1 MSNLTFQSRKSR
13 KMKKLNN
20 NLKLTIDY
28 ESIDCRDTYGFYL
41 SNRTLKSNIKEL
53 PMIGSF
59 VDEYPDFWALEPE
72 TGLYRKTNNTG
83 ICWFKEENKIDT
95 IDWLINAILYKDI
108 DLLKFYKERYYGVK
122 YFAPVDYSLCGDFDE
137 ETLTH
142 NIKRQC
148 LTYLWL
154 TFEMDAIVYPL
165 MTYGND
171 KSLSWCFEHIMDG
184 SNVVVSLK
192 MVMNGPEKEMFLK
205 ALKVLVDTK
214 HPKAL
219 IIYTVA
225 KHNTTMEML
234 QYAIDK
240 GIKIIEV
247 ANTMMNKNRG
257 VSNG

>member
-1 MSNLTFQSRKSR
+1 MSNLTFQSRKNR
-13 KMKKLNN
+13 KIKMITSKVE
-20 NLKLTIDY
+20 LTLDY
-28 ESIDCRDTYGFYL
+28 EAIDVRDTYGFYL
-41 SNRTLKSNIKEL
+41 TNRTLKSKVKEL

-59 VDEYPDFWALEPE
+59 VNNYPDFWALEPE
-72 TGLYRKTNNTG
+72 TGLYHKTSNVG

-95 IDWLINAILYKDI
+95 IDGLVNAILYKDI
-108 DLLKFYKERYYGVK
+108 ELLKFYKQRYSGVK
-122 YFAPVDYSLCGDFDE
+122 YFAPVDYSLYGDFDE

-148 LTYLWL
+148 ITYLWL

-165 MTYGND
+165 MTYGNE
-171 KSLSWCFEHIMDG
+171 STLSWCFEHIIDG

-192 MVMNGPEKEMFLK
+192 MAMTGPEKEMFHK
-205 ALKVLVDTK
+205 ALKVLVDNK

-219 IIYTVA
+219 IIYTVS
-225 KHNTTMEML
+225 KHETTMEML
-234 QYAIDK
+234 KYAIDN
-240 GIKIIEV
+240 GVKIIEV

>member
-1 MSNLTFQSRKSR
+1 M
-13 KMKKLNN
+13 
-20 NLKLTIDY
+20 
-28 ESIDCRDTYGFYL
+28 
-41 SNRTLKSNIKEL
+41 
-53 PMIGSF
+53 
-59 VDEYPDFWALEPE
+59 
-72 TGLYRKTNNTG
+72 
-83 ICWFKEENKIDT
+83 
-95 IDWLINAILYKDI
+95 
-108 DLLKFYKERYYGVK
+108 
-122 YFAPVDYSLCGDFDE
+122 
-137 ETLTH
+137 
-142 NIKRQC
+142 
-148 LTYLWL
+148 TYLWL

-214 HPKAL
+214 HPRAL